1 MRKKDF
7 TQDASF
13 NFLPDGVTDQEEPTT
28 EGIEVGMEKLE
39 VPEGYILRPEPK
51 TVHVHLLMQPSVK
64 NKLKEEADLLGIS
77 VNEMIHRI
85 LLERYRG

>member
-1 MRKKDF
+1 MAKKKDF
-7 TQDASF
+7 ADASLE
-13 NFLPDGVTDQEEPTT
+13 FLQTEPQEETKT
-28 EGIEVGMEKLE
+28 DSVELGMERME

-51 TVHVHLLMQPSVK
+51 TVHVHLLMQPS
-64 NKLKEEADLLGIS
+64 LKERLKHEADQQGIS

>member
-1 MRKKDF
+1 MGKKKDF
-7 TQDASF
+7 KDASLA
-13 NFLPDGVTDQEEPTT
+13 FLQTETQEETKADT
-28 EGIEVGMEKLE
+28 VELGMERME

-51 TVHVHLLMQPSVK
+51 TVHVHLLMQPS
-64 NKLKEEADLLGIS
+64 LKERLKSEADQQGIS

>member
-1 MRKKDF
+1 MAKKKDF
-7 TQDASF
+7 TDESLA
-13 NFLPDGVTDQEEPTT
+13 FLGEDLQEST
-28 EGIEVGMEKLE
+28 EENNTELGMERME

-51 TVHVHLLMQPSVK
+51 TVHVHLLMQPS
-64 NKLKEEADLLGIS
+64 LKERLKSEADQQGIS

>member
-1 MRKKDF
+1 MAKKKDF
-7 TQDASF
+7 TDESLA
-13 NFLPDGVTDQEEPTT
+13 FLGEDLQEDNT
-28 EGIEVGMEKLE
+28 ELGMERME

-51 TVHVHLLMQPSVK
+51 TVHVHLLMQPS
-64 NKLKEEADLLGIS
+64 LKERLKREADQQGIS

>member
-1 MRKKDF
+1 MTKKPNF
-7 TQDASF
+7 TDESLA
-13 NFLPDGVTDQEEPTT
+13 FLGGNLQEETKT
-28 EGIEVGMEKLE
+28 DSVELGMERME

-51 TVHVHLLMQPSVK
+51 TVHVHLLMQPS
-64 NKLKEEADLLGIS
+64 LKERLKNEADQQGIS

>member
-1 MRKKDF
+1 MAKKKDF
-7 TQDASF
+7 TDESLA
-13 NFLPDGVTDQEEPTT
+13 FLGEDLQEST
-28 EGIEVGMEKLE
+28 EEDNTELGMERME

-51 TVHVHLLMQPSVK
+51 TVHVHLLMQPS
-64 NKLKEEADLLGIS
+64 LKERLKREADQQGIS

>member
-1 MRKKDF
+1 MGKKKDF
-7 TQDASF
+7 TDASLE
-13 NFLPDGVTDQEEPTT
+13 FLRTEPQEEAEKDST
-28 EGIEVGMEKLE
+28 ELGMERME

-51 TVHVHLLMQPSVK
+51 TVHVHLLMQPS
-64 NKLKEEADLLGIS
+64 LKERLKNEADQQGIS

>member
-1 MRKKDF
+1 MGKKKDF
-7 TQDASF
+7 TDESLA
-13 NFLPDGVTDQEEPTT
+13 FLGEDLQEDNT
-28 EGIEVGMEKLE
+28 ELGMERME

-51 TVHVHLLMQPSVK
+51 TVHVHLLMQPS
-64 NKLKEEADLLGIS
+64 LKERLKSEADQQGIS

>member
-1 MRKKDF
+1 MGKQKDF
-7 TQDASF
+7 TDESLA
-13 NFLPDGVTDQEEPTT
+13 FLGEDLQEDNT
-28 EGIEVGMEKLE
+28 ELGMERME

-51 TVHVHLLMQPSVK
+51 TVHVHLLMQPS
-64 NKLKEEADLLGIS
+64 LKERLKSEADQQGIS

>member
-1 MRKKDF
+1 MGKKKDF
-7 TQDASF
+7 TDASLE
-13 NFLPDGVTDQEEPTT
+13 FLQTEPQKETVVDNT
-28 EGIEVGMEKLE
+28 ELGMERME

-51 TVHVHLLMQPSVK
+51 TVHVHLLMQPS
-64 NKLKEEADLLGIS
+64 LKERLKGEADQQGIS